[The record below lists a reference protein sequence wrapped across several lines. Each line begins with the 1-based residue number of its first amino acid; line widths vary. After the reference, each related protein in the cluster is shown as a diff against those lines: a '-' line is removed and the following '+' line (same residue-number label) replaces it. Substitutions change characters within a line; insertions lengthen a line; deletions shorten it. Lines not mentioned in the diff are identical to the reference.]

1 MTRRSQEMRYES
13 RIPANEPAAPPKS
26 DGERSLG
33 MIEGTIGWRVAYS
46 LLQGI
51 DSIRS
56 IGTLPWRGAGV
67 DLQLI
72 LGHET
77 SLGIRRTEGR
87 LGMAH
92 LTYRGLL
99 RQIRGML
106 RVALPQTRTAGF
118 NGRSFLSP
126 PGYRYSAALGI
137 RMFFRV
143 SETRLR
149 PSRGMTPGVNA

>member
-1 MTRRSQEMRYES
+1 MSREYRRTSRRLCQNLTES
-13 RIPANEPAAPPKS
+13 VLLAI
-26 DGERSLG
+26 
-33 MIEGTIGWRVAYS
+33 IEGTIGWRVAYS
-46 LLQGI
+46 LLREI

-56 IGTLPWRGAGV
+56 IETLPWRGAGV

-77 SLGIRRTEGR
+77 PVGIWRTECR
-87 LGMAH
+87 LGMAR

-106 RVALPQTRTAGF
+106 RVALSQSRTSGG
-118 NGRSFLSP
+118 NGWSFLSP
-126 PGYRYSAALGI
+126 LRYRYSAAPGMG
-137 RMFFRV
+137 MFFRV

-149 PSRGMTPGVNA
+149 PSRGVTAGVNA